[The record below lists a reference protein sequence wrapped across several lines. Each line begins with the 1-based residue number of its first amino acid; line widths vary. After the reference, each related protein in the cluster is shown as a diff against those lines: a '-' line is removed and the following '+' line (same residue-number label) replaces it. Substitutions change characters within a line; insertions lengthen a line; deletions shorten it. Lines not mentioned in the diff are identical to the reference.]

1 MYLKKF
7 IVISFWLFASVI
19 STSLAGECAPFYCSF
34 DSETAITQCNGTVN
48 GVLTFPIAVNG
59 MGANFNGTVDV
70 KFTGQI
76 FDTPAGS
83 LSLWLKKNS
92 SDQKGG
98 IMEIGRLGTPNSMGI
113 FYANSDYV
121 YFEIRNAANEY
132 RVVYA
137 PDVLSQDAYTHIVVI
152 WYERQGIYHMKLF
165 INGIYAGGERLPA
178 PFVHANGF
186 MNVGVSGSGEWYGRG
201 RGIIDEMRFF
211 NWALSDPEVY
221 AEYVYSS
228 NRYRYQPTGKPV
240 STGPVKVIGKTL
252 SVYDKP
258 FLVKAVGYQ
267 PVPIGMS
274 PTKDTLDYILTDQN
288 IIQRDVEYLK
298 KMNVN
303 TIRLWV
309 QLPDTTLLDVLAS
322 AGIYAIM
329 GFYIPASTD
338 VPNIDYSDPATIQL
352 YANGIADYV
361 NQFKNHPAVLAWA
374 IGNENN
380 LHYNKNVADW
390 YKLANKLAQVAYET
404 EKPAYHPTI
413 LVNGYM
419 LFFADIDHFSD
430 DASLN
435 YVDIWGH
442 NTYVCYDYHSYFC
455 YYDKV
460 TAKPL
465 IMTEFGVDAYGSSSP
480 RQNQHLQAEWVVHEW
495 NQIRNNCLGG
505 VVMEYCDEWWKCGS
519 PSTQDLCGYYT
530 DVQPDFFSN
539 EEWYGIMAVEKG
551 GASIDIMRPRE
562 IYCTLQQAY
571 SDRKFVG
578 DIAPDGNVD
587 FGDFSIFSGRWQQTN
602 CYEDGCCEGADLDH
616 SGEVDIGDLSIMSED
631 WLEGG

>member
-1 MYLKKF
+1 MCLKKL
-7 IVISFWLFASVI
+7 ILSNLWLFASVL
-19 STSLAGECAPFYCSF
+19 SPSLAGECAPFYCSF
-34 DSETAITQCNGTVN
+34 DNETAIDQCSGMVN
-48 GVLTFPIAVNG
+48 GALTFPIAVNG
-59 MGANFNGTVDV
+59 LGANFNGTVDV
-70 KFTGQI
+70 RFTGQI

-132 RVVYA
+132 TVAYA
-137 PDVLSQDAYTHIVVI
+137 PDVLSQDSYTHVVVI
-152 WYERQGIYHMKLF
+152 WYERQGTYHIKLF
-165 INGIYAGGERLPA
+165 INGTYAGGERLQA

-201 RGIIDEMRFF
+201 RAVIDELRFF

-221 AEYVYSS
+221 AEYVFSS
-228 NRYRYQPTGKPV
+228 NRYRYQPTSKPV
-240 STGPVKVIGKTL
+240 STGPVKMVGKTL

-274 PTKDTLDYILTDQN
+274 PTRDTLDYIFTDQN
-288 IIQRDVEYLK
+288 IIQRDVAYLK

-309 QLPDTTLLDVLAS
+309 QLPDTTLLDALAS

-329 GFYIPASTD
+329 GFYVPASTD

-352 YANGIADYV
+352 YANGITDYV

-380 LHYNKNVADW
+380 LHYKKNVADW

-419 LFFADIDHFSD
+419 LIIMMNF
-430 DASLN
+430 L
-435 YVDIWGH
+435 VD
-442 NTYVCYDYHSYFC
+442 
-455 YYDKV
+455 
-460 TAKPL
+460 
-465 IMTEFGVDAYGSSSP
+465 
-480 RQNQHLQAEWVVHEW
+480 
-495 NQIRNNCLGG
+495 
-505 VVMEYCDEWWKCGS
+505 
-519 PSTQDLCGYYT
+519 
-530 DVQPDFFSN
+530 
-539 EEWYGIMAVEKG
+539 
-551 GASIDIMRPRE
+551 
-562 IYCTLQQAY
+562 
-571 SDRKFVG
+571 
-578 DIAPDGNVD
+578 
-587 FGDFSIFSGRWQQTN
+587 
-602 CYEDGCCEGADLDH
+602 
-616 SGEVDIGDLSIMSED
+616 
-631 WLEGG
+631 